1 MVRIES
7 NEGLTQ
13 VRIEGHGLKIMAE
26 SLTAVSALWKSLDE
40 EGVGNIFRVMLT
52 KEVITGELF
61 EEPDRKE
68 NLTGL
73 SHEEMLDVWRDME
86 KDKEAIWENILKKG
100 MVDK

>member
-7 NEGLTQ
+7 NDGMTQ
-13 VRIEGHGLKIMAE
+13 VLIEGNRVKVMAE
-26 SLTAVSALWKSLDE
+26 SLTAVSSLWKSLDE
-40 EGVGNIFRVMLT
+40 EGVGNIFKALLT

-68 NLTGL
+68 NVTGF
-73 SHEEMLDVWRDME
+73 SHEEMLDVWKDME